1 MPMVVRKTQESA
13 ASGQWLIPKERDSRR
28 EENRGSDRGHDRVQ
42 QGMSGAGFSATGRWE
57 MTETR
62 EGEDRGRQVTRKV
75 QLASKAA
82 GPEREVVA
90 TILA

>member
-1 MPMVVRKTQESA
+1 MKRIEVVT
-13 ASGQWLIPKERDSRR
+13 GDTTGY
-28 EENRGSDRGHDRVQ
+28 NR
-42 QGMSGAGFSATGRWE
+42 GMSGAGFSATGRWE